1 VGGTERPSFKS
12 LNGAVIMTTPHYI
25 AKKVGDNYKLVRQD
39 TPLGAE
45 EPNMVLFGGLAILVG
60 LMRKGFI
67 AKVLLLT
74 GGGLLYR
81 GFTGRSLL
89 TDLSCSTGL
98 FNCGFESGPTF
109 QNDEELPASQTPAD
123 EVEESSMESFPASDP
138 PAHTRRAT
146 ASV

>member
-1 VGGTERPSFKS
+1 
-12 LNGAVIMTTPHYI
+12 MTTPHYI

-45 EPNMVLFGGLAILVG
+45 EPQHVLFGGLLIFAG
-60 LMRKGFI
+60 LIRRGFL

-89 TDLSCSTGL
+89 ADVGCSTGL
-98 FNCGFESGPTF
+98 FNCGFDSPSF
-109 QNDEELPASQTPAD
+109 QHDDEVPASQTPTD

-138 PAHTRRAT
+138 PAHTRRAS